1 MDTHSVHIIRR
12 YSNAKMLEYLRT
24 WRGWRLLGE
33 AIKIQSF
40 NFSGFFWALIA
51 DLFSYLIEVLATS
64 GRLIIRRKPGK
75 HAFGSYLYLHT
86 LIFFIAINNQSF
98 STFIDTFKG
107 LSFLFW
113 KLFSGMDMTWQTIFS
128 LIWQPSGSAL
138 GYYILLFG
146 LAGISTILL
155 RLFADWVDDESPN
168 RKGRS
173 VLIRVIQL
181 RTNRISTEFIE
192 TYMEPSIFCL
202 SGWAILEFGNDTRL
216 GIALI
221 AVGLSIFY
229 QEFRDSSY
237 RNTF

>member
-1 MDTHSVHIIRR
+1 MDTHSVHVIRR

-40 NFSGFFWALIA
+40 NFSGFTWALTA
-51 DLFSYLIEVLATS
+51 DLFSYLIEMLATS
-64 GRLIIRRKPGK
+64 GRLIFRRKPGK

-86 LIFFIAINNQSF
+86 LIFFIVINNESF
-98 STFIDTFKG
+98 GSFVDTFKG

-113 KLFSGMDMTWQTIFS
+113 KLLSGMDMAWQTIYS

-138 GYYILLFG
+138 AYYILLFG
-146 LAGISTILL
+146 LAGLLTILL
-155 RLFADWVDDESPN
+155 RLFTDWVDDESPN

-181 RTNRISTEFIE
+181 RTNKVSDGFIE

-202 SGWAILEFGNDTRL
+202 SGWAI
-216 GIALI
+216 
-221 AVGLSIFY
+221 
-229 QEFRDSSY
+229 
-237 RNTF
+237 